1 MERSTSPQLPSPA
14 SEPRLVYRWRIRLRI
29 LRRNL
34 WSFLTELAHNPLA
47 LIAGIIIIIYILAA
61 IFAPEITPYDPIKGN
76 LRERFLPPAWM
87 EGGDWAH
94 PLGTDEQGRDLLTR
108 IIYGARVS
116 LAVGFVA
123 VGISVILGIALGA
136 LSGFYRG
143 LLDDIVSRFAD
154 LLLAFPFLIF
164 AIGVMA
170 FLGPGF
176 VNLIMALTFKGWVEF
191 FRLVRGEM
199 MGEKTKEYVE
209 AAKVVGQSNMKI
221 ITSEVLPNTIQSV
234 FVLGTLRM
242 GTLIIAEAS
251 LSFLGLGIQPPTPA
265 WGSMVAAGRDYLL
278 TAWWVSTMPGIA
290 LLILVLAINV
300 FGEGLRDILD
310 PRLKLE

>member
-1 MERSTSPQLPSPA
+1 
-14 SEPRLVYRWRIRLRI
+14 
-29 LRRNL
+29 
-34 WSFLTELAHNPLA
+34 LA
-47 LIAGIIIIIYILAA
+47 LVAGIIILVYILAA
-61 IFAPEITPYDPIKGN
+61 IFAPKITPYDPIKGN

-87 EGGDWAH
+87 EEGEWAH

-108 IIYGARVS
+108 IIYGARIS
-116 LAVGFVA
+116 LAVGVVA
-123 VGISVILGIALGA
+123 VGISVVVGLSLGA
-136 LSGFYRG
+136 LAGFYRG
-143 LLDDIVSRFAD
+143 PLDDVLSRFAD

-191 FRLVRGEM
+191 YRLVRGEM
-199 MGEKTKEYVE
+199 LGEKTKEYVE
-209 AAKVVGQSNMKI
+209 AAKVVGQPNRTI
-221 ITSEVLPNTIQSV
+221 ISSEILPNIVQSI

-265 WGSMVAAGRDYLL
+265 WGSMISAGRDYLL

>member
-1 MERSTSPQLPSPA
+1 
-14 SEPRLVYRWRIRLRI
+14 
-29 LRRNL
+29 
-34 WSFLTELAHNPLA
+34 
-47 LIAGIIIIIYILAA
+47 
-61 IFAPEITPYDPIKGN
+61 
-76 LRERFLPPAWM
+76 
-87 EGGDWAH
+87 
-94 PLGTDEQGRDLLTR
+94 
-108 IIYGARVS
+108 
-116 LAVGFVA
+116 
-123 VGISVILGIALGA
+123 
-136 LSGFYRG
+136 
-143 LLDDIVSRFAD
+143 
-154 LLLAFPFLIF
+154 
-164 AIGVMA
+164 MA

-191 FRLVRGEM
+191 YRLVRGEM
-199 MGEKTKEYVE
+199 LGEKTKEYVE
-209 AAKVVGQSNMKI
+209 AAKVVGQPNRTI
-221 ITSEVLPNTIQSV
+221 ISSEILPNIVQSI

-265 WGSMVAAGRDYLL
+265 WGSMISAGRDYLL